1 MEYIFNVHRER
12 EREKEKER
20 GSESGRVCEE
30 IVPVKRRSLFFENVS
45 LLSIKYL
52 VVLIIDTNKIHKT
65 NLFV

>member
-1 MEYIFNVHRER
+1 MFIERER
-12 EREKEKER
+12 ERKRKR
-20 GSESGRVCEE
+20 VSESGRVCEE

-52 VVLIIDTNKIHKT
+52 VVLIINTNKIHKT

>member
-1 MEYIFNVHRER
+1 M
-12 EREKEKER
+12 
-20 GSESGRVCEE
+20 SESGRVCEE